1 MTGPSA
7 LFRLDRRWLAALSF
21 VGAASTGLS
30 PSADGDIWWHLA
42 AGREMVARG
51 ALLFADPFSAGAAG
65 RAWTDVHWLFQ
76 LLAFGVHSYA
86 GLFGLVLMKCA
97 ALGLGALWLLSAL
110 EHERLAAW
118 ARPLF
123 ATLLI
128 AALFAARA
136 LILVRPVLITLLCL
150 ALFFRQLERFR
161 HDGRPRHLYWL
172 LPAQVVWA
180 NCQGLSALGPAV
192 VAAYA
197 LASGCDAWLGAR
209 PSWPFARE
217 ATGGAATPTRLKPLL
232 VALFASVVGSLLTPF
247 GVGGISLSAK
257 LFERLLPAEHNVY
270 AHTVAEN
277 VPPFLL
283 ERWSGELWHFKWF
296 LLLCGAAMWAG
307 GRRLRLSQALLIAGF
322 AGLALLANRNVLLFY
337 WVGAPICALQ
347 LAPAARRLARLWP
360 GRRGV
365 RVVWSLNAAALA
377 LLLSCS
383 GLAAARESSLAEP
396 SPFRVPTESV
406 HRLASLPGADVFCAD
421 HHGGYLI
428 WQLYPR
434 FRPFIDTRL
443 VLRTSQEFADY
454 LDLADFPE
462 RFAGFQARHHFGY
475 VLLPVAFP
483 ERYLGLVA
491 QLYRS
496 PEWKL
501 LFTNGSEVLFGRRDL
516 VDAAGWDLAA
526 PATTDRIVRE
536 LDAKL
541 GGEPKVLAA
550 ARQHL
555 AMLDVA
561 VGEPAQAERAL
572 YGVEGHDAEG
582 LRARCRFAAG
592 DLEAAELAAQRLL
605 ARERDDTQSL
615 SLLARIALLRGD
627 ATRGLALIKRALHEN
642 PFDAEANALLAN
654 LQEEQP

>member
-1 MTGPSA
+1 MTESSA
-7 LFRLDRRWLAALSF
+7 LFRLDRRWLAALLF
-21 VGAASTGLS
+21 VGVASTGLS

-51 ALLFADPFSAGAAG
+51 GLLFSDPFSVGAGG

-76 LLAFGVHSYA
+76 LLAFGVHSYG
-86 GLFGLVLMKCA
+86 GLAGLVLMKCA
-97 ALGLGALWLLSAL
+97 ALGVGALLLLSGL
-110 EHERLAAW
+110 ERERFAAW
-118 ARPLF
+118 GRPLF
-123 ATLLI
+123 VTLLI
-128 AALFAARA
+128 AALFAARS
-136 LILVRPVLITLLCL
+136 LVLVRPVLVTLVCL
-150 ALFFRQLERFR
+150 GLFFRQLECFR
-161 HDGRPRHLYWL
+161 RDGRRHHLYWL

-192 VAAYA
+192 VAAHA
-197 LASGCDAWLGAR
+197 LATGCDAWLGAR

-217 ATGGAATPTRLKPLL
+217 TPRAVAPGRRLKALL
-232 VALFASVVGSLLTPF
+232 VALVASVVGSMLTPF
-247 GVGGISLSAK
+247 GLRGLSLSAM

-296 LLLCGAAMWAG
+296 LILFGVCLLAG
-307 GRRLRLSQALLIAGF
+307 GRRLRMSHALLVVGF

-337 WVGAPICALQ
+337 WVAAPICALQ
-347 LAPAARRLARLWP
+347 LAPAARRLARRWP
-360 GRRGV
+360 GQRGV
-365 RVVWSLNAAALA
+365 RRVWSLNAAALA
-377 LLLSCS
+377 MLLSGS
-383 GLAAARESSLAEP
+383 GLAAVRESSLAEP
-396 SPFRVPTESV
+396 SPFRVPAESV
-406 HRLASLPGADVFCAD
+406 RRLASLPSADVFSAD

-443 VLRTSQEFADY
+443 VLRTPQEFADY
-454 LDLADFPE
+454 LALADFPE
-462 RFAGFQARHHFGY
+462 RFASFQERHHFGY

-491 QLYRS
+491 YLYHS
-496 PEWKL
+496 PDWKL
-501 LFTNGSEVLFGRRDL
+501 LFTNGSEVLFARRDL
-516 VDAAGWDLAA
+516 VRTSGWDLAA
-526 PATTDRIVRE
+526 PSTTDRIVRE
-536 LDAKL
+536 LEAKL
-541 GGEPKVLAA
+541 GSEPKVLAA
-550 ARQHL
+550 AREHL

-561 VGEPAQAERAL
+561 VGEAAQAERAL
-572 YGVEGHDAEG
+572 YGVEGSNAEG

-605 ARERDDTQSL
+605 AREHDDTQSL

-627 ATRGLALIKRALHEN
+627 ATRGLAFIKRALREN
-642 PFDAEANALLAN
+642 PFDAEASALLAN
-654 LQEEQP
+654 LQEENP